1 MKPVWTMRAA
11 LAAAALATLGMA
23 ACDGPGVVSPR
34 GSGVVRAGT
43 TGTSLSVVGTWRRTV
58 YFFDAFGAAHAS
70 ETSWQFNADG
80 AVARVQVSRNLTF
93 GIADVLV
100 SAGRYRLE
108 GTRVL
113 VDLVT
118 PEPVQL
124 AFEVRRSGN
133 QLELAGETYFLVGG

>member
-1 MKPVWTMRAA
+1 MMPAWKAGAIVAA
-11 LAAAALATLGMA
+11 MALATLGA
-23 ACDGPGVVSPR
+23 AGCDGPGVVSPR
-34 GSGVVRAGT
+34 GSAVVPAGT
-43 TGTSLSVVGTWRRTV
+43 TGASLSLVGTWRRTV

-93 GIADVLV
+93 GITDVLV

-113 VDLVT
+113 ADLVT

-124 AFEVRRSGN
+124 AFEVRRIGN
-133 QLELAGETYFLVGG
+133 QLELAGETYVLVGG